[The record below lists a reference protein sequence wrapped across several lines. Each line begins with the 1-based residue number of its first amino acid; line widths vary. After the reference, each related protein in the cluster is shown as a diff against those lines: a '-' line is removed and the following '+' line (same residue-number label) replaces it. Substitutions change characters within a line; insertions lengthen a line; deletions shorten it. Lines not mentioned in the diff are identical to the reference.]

1 MFNFFF
7 ISGLATESTSC
18 VAHLKGDD
26 RFGNGLGRAQYQS
39 IAALDFMSEKF
50 NDYFM
55 QIG

>member
-1 MFNFFF
+1 MFNYFF